1 MAIGRNGAGIA
12 YQQKPRANIQPAA
25 LTLSSYTV
33 IIGQVLLSIIPH
45 SKGHMYSNQSFAF
58 PHLSH
63 PAKLK
68 RLEEALCRPSIFSP
82 PSARRSA
89 SSADRSPR

>member
-68 RLEEALCRPSIFSP
+68 CLEAPCRPSIFSP

-89 SSADRSPR
+89 NSADRSRR